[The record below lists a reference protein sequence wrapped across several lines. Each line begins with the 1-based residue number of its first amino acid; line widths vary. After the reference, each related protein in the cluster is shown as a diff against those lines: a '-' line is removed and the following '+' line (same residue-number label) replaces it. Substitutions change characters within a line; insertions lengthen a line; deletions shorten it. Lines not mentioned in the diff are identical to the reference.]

1 MIKER
6 QNPSPMKELD
16 IKSELI
22 QEKKHLGR
30 SLSLELKDVE
40 CGQKKKKNNQTKF
53 TQTISNQGSLLIVIK
68 ARHMQRG
75 K

>member
-40 CGQKKKKNNQTKF
+40 CRQKKKKKQPNKIYSNNFKPR
-53 TQTISNQGSLLIVIK
+53 VIANSYK
-68 ARHMQRG
+68 S
-75 K
+75 